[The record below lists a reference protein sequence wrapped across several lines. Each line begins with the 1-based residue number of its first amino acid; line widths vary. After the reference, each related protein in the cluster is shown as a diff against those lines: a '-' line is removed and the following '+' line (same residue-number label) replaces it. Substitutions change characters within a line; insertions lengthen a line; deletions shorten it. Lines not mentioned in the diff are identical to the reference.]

1 MAHELFLTIRH
12 DGILQSLRV
21 IEATETMI
29 GRTHTSALCLP
40 DPVVSRQ
47 HAVIVRT
54 ATGFV
59 LRDLGSRNGTQL
71 NGLSIVEAP
80 LTESVVVQIGPYTM
94 RTFGDLLS
102 AQADSASVSVP
113 FDPEGSTRSVPISAA
128 NDKKR
133 IALEQQLTPAQR
145 RVYEQLLRGRSEK
158 EIAVQLGISINTV
171 HSHSRAIY
179 KRFEVSS
186 RAELISWC
194 GGLMAE

>member
-1 MAHELFLTIRH
+1 MANELFLTIRH
-12 DGILQSLRV
+12 DGTLQRVQV
-21 IEATETMI
+21 IEATETLI
-29 GRTHTSALCLP
+29 GRTHTSAVCLP
-40 DPVVSRQ
+40 DSVVSRQ

-54 ATGFV
+54 AAGFV

-80 LTESVVVQIGPYTM
+80 LAASAVVQIGPYTM

-102 AQADSASVSVP
+102 AQADSVHVRDT
-113 FDPEGSTRSVPISAA
+113 FDPEGSTRSVPCAAA
-128 NDKKR
+128 NDQKR

-158 EIAVQLGISINTV
+158 EIAVPLGISINTV

-194 GGLMAE
+194 GGLMEE

>member
-1 MAHELFLTIRH
+1 MANELFLTIRH
-12 DGILQSLRV
+12 EGILQRV
-21 IEATETMI
+21 QGIEATETLI

-71 NGLSIVEAP
+71 NGISIVEAP
-80 LTESVVVQIGPYTM
+80 LAKSVVVQIGPYTM
-94 RTFGDLLS
+94 RTFGDLAS
-102 AQADSASVSVP
+102 ALADSVHVRDA
-113 FDPEGSTRSVPISAA
+113 FDPEGSTRSVPVSAA
-128 NDKKR
+128 NDHKR

-158 EIAVQLGISINTV
+158 EIAVPLGISINTV

-179 KRFEVSS
+179 KRFAVSS

-194 GGLMAE
+194 GGMMEE